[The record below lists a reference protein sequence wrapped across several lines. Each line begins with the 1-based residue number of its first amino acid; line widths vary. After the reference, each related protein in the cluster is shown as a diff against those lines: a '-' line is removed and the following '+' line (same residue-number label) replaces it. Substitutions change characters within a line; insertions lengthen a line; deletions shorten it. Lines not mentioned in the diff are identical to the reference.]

1 MRFARALLASI
12 GAGTCLV
19 LAGTLAMATLSTVV
33 AFSGLPGLRED
44 GADTTSPAILAAAS
58 PGPGTADV
66 GREPVALAMPAV
78 RARLKPTTTAA
89 AARRASSPRD
99 GTARVQSGAQAG
111 IAGGPPTESGAT
123 APSSPAK
130 AASGGG
136 TGSLPE
142 ADSTAG
148 AKGHAA
154 PAVNAPG
161 GGPVRDVGTVVGGI
175 IGGIV
180 GGVTGTV
187 QPVSPPAAA
196 IVGEAG
202 KAVEGAT
209 GAVAGAVDN
218 LNRGR

>member
-33 AFSGLPGLRED
+33 AFSGLPGLRAD
-44 GADTTSPAILAAAS
+44 GADTTPPAILAAAE

-66 GREPVALAMPAV
+66 GRAPVALALPAV
-78 RARLKPTTTAA
+78 TERPRATAA
-89 AARRASSPRD
+89 AAGRAASPRA
-99 GTARVQSGAQAG
+99 GTARAQAGAQAG
-111 IAGGPPTESGAT
+111 IAGAPQTVAGAT
-123 APSSPAK
+123 TPASPAN

-136 TGSLPE
+136 TGALPQS
-142 ADSTAG
+142 DPPSG
-148 AKGHAA
+148 AKSHAA
-154 PAVNAPG
+154 PGVTAPG
-161 GGPVRDVGTVVGGI
+161 GGPVRDVGTAV
-175 IGGIV
+175 GGIV
-180 GGVTGTV
+180 GGLTGTV

>member
-1 MRFARALLASI
+1 MRFARALLASV

-33 AFSGLPGLRED
+33 AFSGLPGLRAD
-44 GADTTSPAILAAAS
+44 GADTTPPAILAAAG

-66 GREPVALAMPAV
+66 GREPVALALPAV
-78 RARLKPTTTAA
+78 RARPRTTTGA
-89 AARRASSPRD
+89 AARRAASPR
-99 GTARVQSGAQAG
+99 TATGRVRAGAQAG
-111 IAGGPPTESGAT
+111 IAGAPQDGPIAT

-142 ADSTAG
+142 ADSPAG

-161 GGPVRDVGTVVGGI
+161 GGPVRDVGTAVGGV

-180 GGVTGTV
+180 GGVAGTV
-187 QPVSPPAAA
+187 QPVSPPVAA
-196 IVGEAG
+196 IVNETG
-202 KAVEGAT
+202 KAVEDAT
-209 GAVAGAVDN
+209 GAVVGAVDN